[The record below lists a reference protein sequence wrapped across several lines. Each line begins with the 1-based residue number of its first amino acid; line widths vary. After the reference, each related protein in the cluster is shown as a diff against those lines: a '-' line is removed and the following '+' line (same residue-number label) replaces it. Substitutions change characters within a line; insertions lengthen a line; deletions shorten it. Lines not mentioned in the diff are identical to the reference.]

1 MTSSRRSSP
10 LRVVVAGGI
19 LLGVGLL
26 LASWALPVNL
36 RSVSPALLKAAG
48 EGSPSLSEFG
58 RQLLEREKLGPAA
71 LFATAAR
78 RAGDPGLAALSARL
92 AEAGARQPTLV
103 PWGGWDPF
111 LDPLFKLEESKG
123 HAGSTPILTF
133 FITGKARATL
143 RSYLQNS
150 RSLGVQA
157 LLRTREVGVTGQFV
171 PVKSP
176 GGQTLEAVILL
187 AALLYQG
194 EHFSAPLQRDLRN
207 LAEIASGRMDMGA
220 LEGVYL
226 DLLSLGKRLDWV
238 QLGELLRLADDRK
251 TLGEYAHLAR
261 VAPDD
266 FALIYAAALFSG
278 SADRVATYLL
288 RFGKTGLDDLAL
300 AARDGQGAVQLL
312 LRQQVPVSH
321 GRGPA
326 LSAAARLAL
335 AFPNLAL
342 AVKWLGFLA
351 GSCLLLEMVRRAAV
365 GRPAGP
371 RPSVTTAILGALCAA
386 LIVVFTEPTL
396 FNAPPPSEFAIRL
409 AVPVLATLS
418 DPASL
423 KTVEPTLAMDTT
435 TLISIGLF
443 AIIQIVWF
451 LICLRKIAEIAQSS
465 ASPQLKLKLME
476 NEENLFD
483 GGLYLGIAGT
493 ATALVLQV
501 LGLIQ
506 PNLLAAYSSNMFG
519 IVCVALIKIRH
530 VRQFKRQLILD
541 GQSLPDGSSP
551 APAAAQPGGTS

>member
-1 MTSSRRSSP
+1 M
-10 LRVVVAGGI
+10 
-19 LLGVGLL
+19 LLGVLLL

-48 EGSPSLSEFG
+48 EGSPSISDFG

-71 LFATAAR
+71 LFATAAS
-78 RAGDPGLAALSARL
+78 RAGDPGLAAFTAQLK
-92 AEAGARQPTLV
+92 EAALRQPALV

-111 LDPLFKLEESKG
+111 LDPLIKLDENKG
-123 HAGSTPILTF
+123 FSGSTPILTF
-133 FITGKARATL
+133 FITEKARSAL

-194 EHFSAPLQRDLRN
+194 EHFSSPLQRDLRN
-207 LAEIASGRMDMGA
+207 LAEIASGRMDMGE

-261 VAPDD
+261 VAPED

-278 SADRVATYLL
+278 SADRVASYLL
-288 RFGKTGLDDLAL
+288 QFGKTGLDDLAL
-300 AARDGQGAVQLL
+300 AARDGKGAVQLL
-312 LRQQVPVSH
+312 IRDQVPVNH

-326 LSAAARLAL
+326 LSALARLAL
-335 AFPNLAL
+335 AFPDAAL
-342 AVKWLGFLA
+342 VVKWLGFLA
-351 GSCLLLEMVRRAAV
+351 GSCLFLEAVRRAAV
-365 GRPAGP
+365 GRTVGP
-371 RPSVTTAILGALCAA
+371 RPSATMVVLGALCAA
-386 LIVVFTEPTL
+386 LIVVFTEPML
-396 FNAPPPSEFAIRL
+396 FNAPPPSEFAVRL

-443 AIIQIVWF
+443 AIVQIAWF
-451 LICLRKIAEIAQSS
+451 LICLRKISEIAQSS

-541 GQSLPDGSSP
+541 GQAFAGGSSP
-551 APAAAQPGGTS
+551 APAAAQPDGMP

>member
-1 MTSSRRSSP
+1 M
-10 LRVVVAGGI
+10 GGL
-19 LLGVGLL
+19 LLGVLLL

-36 RSVSPALLKAAG
+36 RSLSPALLKAAG
-48 EGSPSLSEFG
+48 EGSPSISDFG

-78 RAGDPGLAALSARL
+78 RTDDPGLAGLSAQI
-92 AEAGARQPTLV
+92 AEASTRQPTLV

-123 HAGSTPILTF
+123 HSGSTPVLTF
-133 FITGKARATL
+133 FITERARSTL
-143 RSYLQNS
+143 RGYLQNS

-157 LLRTREVGVTGQFV
+157 LLRTREVGVTSQFV

-207 LAEIASGRMDMGA
+207 LAEIASGRMDMGE

-251 TLGEYAHLAR
+251 TLGEYAHFAR

-288 RFGKTGLDDLAL
+288 QFGKTGLEDLAL

-312 LRQQVPVSH
+312 LRQQVPVNH

-326 LSAAARLAL
+326 LSAVARLSL

-351 GSCLLLEMVRRAAV
+351 GCCLLLEAVRRAV
-365 GRPAGP
+365 VLRSAGP
-371 RPSVTTAILGALCAA
+371 RPSVTTAVLGALCAA
-386 LIVVFTEPTL
+386 LIVVFTEPSL

-451 LICLRKIAEIAQSS
+451 LICLRKISEIAQSS

-541 GQSLPDGSSP
+541 GQASSGEASP
-551 APAAAQPGGTS
+551 AAEAVQPGGMP